1 MQETTFILG
10 ILQYKMK
17 KEFKT
22 KFKSDLYISTLFT
35 AYIYI
40 YTSSVHCQISKTLKA
55 HSKVGDNFWQLKAL

>member
-40 YTSSVHCQISKTLKA
+40 QVAFTVKLVKH
-55 HSKVGDNFWQLKAL
+55 